1 MTASGSRTHTSDSF
15 GASGQ
20 AYGTP
25 LLARVGQKSEPF
37 ENLSEP
43 LCGYVPTTAHDKA
56 FDSTLDEP
64 SGDRSDS
71 AGHKPSTTHGGAMMR
86 IVRNRE

>member
-25 LLARVGQKSEPF
+25 LLARVGHESEPF
-37 ENLSEP
+37 EYHSEP
-43 LCGYVPTTAHDKA
+43 LCGYVPTAAHDKA

-64 SGDRSDS
+64 SEDRSDS
-71 AGHKPSTTHGGAMMR
+71 AGHTSTTHGGAMIR
-86 IVRNRE
+86 IVRNR